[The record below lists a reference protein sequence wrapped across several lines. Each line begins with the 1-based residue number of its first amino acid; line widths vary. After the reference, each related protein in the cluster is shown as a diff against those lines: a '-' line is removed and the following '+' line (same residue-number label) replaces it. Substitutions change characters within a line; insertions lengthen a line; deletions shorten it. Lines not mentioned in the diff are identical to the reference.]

1 MCYLCNRKPQ
11 CTMNRRLQK
20 FLDAENVSQSQFAD
34 SINVAR
40 ASVSHIIAGRNKPGF
55 DFVEKMARA
64 YPMLNVEWLITGK
77 GKMYK
82 DNSATASTSPLP
94 VMDDDL
100 FAQYDEPD
108 MKPEPSP
115 KHEAT
120 PLKPEKPKA
129 PAAEI
134 IESIAK
140 DNTAK
145 LAKGHKV
152 ISKIIALFDDGSY
165 QVMSQ

>member
-1 MCYLCNRKPQ
+1 
-11 CTMNRRLQK
+11 MNKRLQK

-82 DNSATASTSPLP
+82 DNSVAASTSPLP

-100 FAQYDEPD
+100 FAQYDDPD
-108 MKPEPSP
+108 MQPEPSP
-115 KHEAT
+115 KHDST

-129 PAAEI
+129 PTEEI

-140 DNTAK
+140 GDTAK
-145 LAKGHKV
+145 PLKGQKV
-152 ISKIIALFDDGSY
+152 ISKIIALFDDGTY

>member
-1 MCYLCNRKPQ
+1 
-11 CTMNRRLQK
+11 MNKRLQK

-64 YPMLNVEWLITGK
+64 YPLLNVEWLITGK

-82 DNSATASTSPLP
+82 DNSVTASTSPLP
-94 VMDDDL
+94 VMDNDL

-108 MKPEPSP
+108 MMPEPSP
-115 KHEAT
+115 KHDAA
-120 PLKPEKPKA
+120 PLKPERPKA
-129 PAAEI
+129 PTAEI
-134 IESIAK
+134 IESIVK
-140 DNTAK
+140 DDTVK
-145 LAKGHKV
+145 HVKGQKV
-152 ISKIIALFDDGSY
+152 ISQIIALFDDGTY
-165 QVMSQ
+165 QVMSK

>member
-1 MCYLCNRKPQ
+1 MRFFYDFRVLFIQIFAVFLQCTIVYSKNMCYLCNRKPQ

-115 KHEAT
+115 KH
-120 PLKPEKPKA
+120 PK
-129 PAAEI
+129 
-134 IESIAK
+134 
-140 DNTAK
+140 
-145 LAKGHKV
+145 
-152 ISKIIALFDDGSY
+152 
-165 QVMSQ
+165 